1 MNEYNSKKEDERK
14 PSGLWTK
21 YKANGI
27 PYGVM
32 ITSDFPIEKF
42 IEWIEIC
49 KRDFSSVRWAK
60 IWQDHE
66 KAKLFDL
73 LVAGKFS
80 IKPEQNN
87 EKKKESVLLSGED
100 IE

>member
-1 MNEYNSKKEDERK
+1 MQTNSSIKEDERK

-21 YKANGI
+21 YKADGT

-42 IEWIEIC
+42 VEWIKIC
-49 KRDFSSVRWAK
+49 NRDFSSIRWAK
-60 IWQDHE
+60 IWHDHE

-73 LVAGKFS
+73 LVEGKFS

-87 EKKKESVLLSGED
+87 KKKEESVLLSGEE
-100 IE
+100 I